1 MLYEYLYASYYLACF
16 LRYAAPFVN
25 ARTLLAEDSM
35 NDLSQRVKASIIDVP
50 HFPNDG
56 VIFRDITPLLKDPT
70 LFNGILEWLAQ
81 IAEEVGATLIAG
93 VESRG
98 FLFAT
103 PLCHKLQLPCV
114 MIRKPGKLP
123 RAVHQIPYALEYGT
137 DTLELHQEDCTA
149 EDRVLLV
156 DDLLA
161 TGGTA
166 AAAAKLIEKSGATV
180 AALAFI
186 VELQDLVQRD
196 LLPQRK
202 LYSLAKY

>member
-1 MLYEYLYASYYLACF
+1 M
-16 LRYAAPFVN
+16 
-25 ARTLLAEDSM
+25 THI
-35 NDLSQRVKASIIDVP
+35 SQRVKASIFEVP
-50 HFPNDG
+50 NFPKKG
-56 VIFRDITPLLKDPT
+56 VVFRDITPLLQDPP
-70 LFNGILEWLAQ
+70 LFTEIIEWLAN
-81 IAEEVGATLIAG
+81 IAKNTNATRIAG
-93 VESRG
+93 IESRG